1 MLQLRWPPS
10 AEAEVPLGEGVEVSV
25 GPVEVRAAAET
36 TVRNPWERNIQIY
49 LQGSGMG
56 ALCTENGGGGLIS
69 VPNPPPAH
77 GRTFSL
83 PNHLKNETG
92 TSPETQWTSV

>member
-25 GPVEVRAAAET
+25 GPVEVRVAAET

-56 ALCTENGGGGLIS
+56 ALCTENGGGGLIFVQS
-69 VPNPPPAH
+69 PPHAPGRTSLPPNP
-77 GRTFSL
+77 RI
-83 PNHLKNETG
+83 ETG
-92 TSPETQWTSV
+92 TSPENQ